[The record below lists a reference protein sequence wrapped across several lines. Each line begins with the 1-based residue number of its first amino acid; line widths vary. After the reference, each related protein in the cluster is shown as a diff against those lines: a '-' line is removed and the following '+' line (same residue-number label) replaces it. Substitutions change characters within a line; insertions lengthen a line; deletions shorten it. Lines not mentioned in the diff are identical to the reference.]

1 MNATPSRP
9 RLTPHVT
16 APLRPYSPSRV
27 PSFRAAT
34 PLGRPQSPLL
44 SGAITPTGLPGVA
57 QPTLMRHESASKLP
71 TLGMGYTGAAA
82 LSAKASAFSP
92 APRVASP
99 SANAPITAANHP
111 HTWIPAD
118 AWKDAPEPLS
128 RTASPFGG
136 AAMARTSSN
145 LAIAAP
151 LFSDQSSPF
160 HSPIGTPLKG
170 TVKMPD
176 VFSSPTKQPIMPR
189 TASTKALLPDD
200 DDDDEF
206 SPFGTGLPKLHHQST
221 APALQLNSG
230 AQPFEPFGP
239 SSGTAK
245 SASSLSQGSADYE
258 DALSDGGAGM
268 TPLDVLHQVFTT
280 LPRVE
285 LEAALHA
292 AAYDFD
298 GAMALL
304 MTQHA
309 NAPRSGASTPGR
321 TASPRP
327 LLNIG
332 GRGLVQANH
341 HAPSAG
347 YFNQGGRNFGP
358 GAGPM
363 YQQQPYAGAG
373 HGHGARTPGGLKMC
387 RYYLNGECRRSDCRF
402 RSVSAHMCCVRLEKL
417 TLFQP

>member
-1 MNATPSRP
+1 
-9 RLTPHVT
+9 
-16 APLRPYSPSRV
+16 
-27 PSFRAAT
+27 
-34 PLGRPQSPLL
+34 
-44 SGAITPTGLPGVA
+44 
-57 QPTLMRHESASKLP
+57 
-71 TLGMGYTGAAA
+71 
-82 LSAKASAFSP
+82 
-92 APRVASP
+92 
-99 SANAPITAANHP
+99 
-111 HTWIPAD
+111 
-118 AWKDAPEPLS
+118 
-128 RTASPFGG
+128 
-136 AAMARTSSN
+136 MARTSSN

-176 VFSSPTKQPIMPR
+176 VFSSPSTQPTLAR
-189 TASTKALLPDD
+189 TASIKALIPDD

-206 SPFGTGLPKLHHQST
+206 SPFGTGLPKLHHLQHQHSA

-239 SSGTAK
+239 TSGVAK
-245 SASSLSQGSADYE
+245 SASSLSQSSASADHDYE
-258 DALSDGGAGM
+258 DGLSESEGDGGAGM

-280 LPRVE
+280 LPRSE

-292 AAYDFD
+292 SGYDFE

-304 MTQHA
+304 MSQHA
-309 NAPRSGASTPGR
+309 NAPRSGTSTPGR

-332 GRGLVQANH
+332 GRALVQANH
-341 HAPSAG
+341 HAPSTG

-358 GAGPM
+358 GPGQGQGGM
-363 YQQQPYAGAG
+363 YQQQHQQQPFAGAG

-402 RSVSAHMCCVRLEKL
+402 R
-417 TLFQP
+417 